1 MWLISYTGSEKSKT
15 CMHRLKAHRKIWC
28 ENTNFEHDCYFIHYR
43 GIRRTKNF
51 TLAIIHENIL
61 RERDREKE
69 GCHVYHPSLLPA
81 RWHEPRCLY
90 RPTENSQTWMS
101 HSVKGQTF
109 QRIQRGNLVGS
120 LGNHRWSQIERPSRG
135 DPESKQRFII
145 FFTQWLHTKCIK
157 YHQSYF

>member
-28 ENTNFEHDCYFIHYR
+28 ENTTFEHDCYFIHYC

-51 TLAIIHENIL
+51 TLAIIHEIIL
-61 RERDREKE
+61 REREIE

-135 DPESKQRFII
+135 DPESKQRFI
-145 FFTQWLHTKCIK
+145 FFLHNGFTQNV
-157 YHQSYF
+157 

>member
-1 MWLISYTGSEKSKT
+1 
-15 CMHRLKAHRKIWC
+15 MHAYDRLKAHRMIWC

-61 RERDREKE
+61 RERDR
-69 GCHVYHPSLLPA
+69 CNVYHPSLLPA

-90 RPTENSQTWMS
+90 HPTENSQTWMS

-120 LGNHRWSQIERPSRG
+120 LGNHRWSQIERPSQG
-135 DPESKQRFII
+135 DPESKQRFI
-145 FFTQWLHTKCIK
+145 FFYIMASHKMYKVSSKL
-157 YHQSYF
+157 FLEL

>member
-1 MWLISYTGSEKSKT
+1 MWKYQFWTWLLFHTLSWNKKNQELHISY
-15 CMHRLKAHRKIWC
+15 
-28 ENTNFEHDCYFIHYR
+28 NTWEYI
-43 GIRRTKNF
+43 
-51 TLAIIHENIL
+51 E
-61 RERDREKE
+61 REIER
-69 GCHVYHPSLLPA
+69 CNVYHPSLLPV

-135 DPESKQRFII
+135 DPESKQRFI
-145 FFTQWLHTKCIK
+145 FFFYIMASHKMYKVSSKQKLLRNL
-157 YHQSYF
+157 

>member
-61 RERDREKE
+61 REIER
-69 GCHVYHPSLLPA
+69 CNVYHPSLLPA

-120 LGNHRWSQIERPSRG
+120 LGNHRWSQTERPSRG

-145 FFTQWLHTKCIK
+145 FFNIMASHKMYKVSSKL
-157 YHQSYF
+157 FLEL